1 MCCWMLFEERKFF
14 HLDYHTV
21 ISCDIL
27 IGTYASLCL
36 EHFVGAY
43 PCGIVWM
50 RKLAFCGNST
60 WDRWCSR
67 QSFGRTKVE
76 ADSREV
82 DLTSSRRMPR
92 EVGGDE
98 DDLGIVGDQL
108 VVFFFVPT
116 VDDSCT
122 RNFNAFSLILVAE
135 VLRFQWVLPFWWDK
149 RTRFFWGP
157 SSFVDFDKRM
167 SWLLTTDSYRLFVES
182 FFLFLHLNRMR
193 YD

>member
-1 MCCWMLFEERKFF
+1 M
-14 HLDYHTV
+14 
-21 ISCDIL
+21 
-27 IGTYASLCL
+27 

-50 RKLAFCGNST
+50 WKLAFCGNST
-60 WDRWCSR
+60 WDRWRSR

-92 EVGGDE
+92 EMGGDD

-108 VVFFFVPT
+108 VVFFVPT
-116 VDDSCT
+116 SRWFLHLKFPC
-122 RNFNAFSLILVAE
+122 FFGWFWWQ

-157 SSFVDFDKRM
+157 SSFADFDKRM

-193 YD
+193 YDLGHVWSLPDRITFIAKWNQSRECAF